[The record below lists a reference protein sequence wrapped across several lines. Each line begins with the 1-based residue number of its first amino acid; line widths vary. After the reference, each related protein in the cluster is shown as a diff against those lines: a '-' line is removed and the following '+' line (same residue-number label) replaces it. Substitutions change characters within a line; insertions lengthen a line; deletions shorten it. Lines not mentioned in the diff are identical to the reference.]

1 MPSPLL
7 SSLLARVQ
15 LAPRRRVLVAL
26 ALPPALLTAVLV
38 GLLVYGAPSAPSGR
52 PPASPAG
59 AGGAAGPGAGAGSS
73 LPAPSGLLVDVSG
86 AVAHPGVYRVAK
98 GERASAAIAAAGGL
112 TPDAD
117 PDRLPNLAARLQDG
131 AQVKVPWLT
140 PTARS
145 GTGTSVR
152 AAAVSLN
159 TATAEQLAAIPGFT
173 PDLAAAV
180 IQYRTDY
187 GGFASTRE
195 LVDVLLMSEADYQMA
210 RRYVAI

>member
-7 SSLLARVQ
+7 SSLLARVL

-26 ALPPALLTAVLV
+26 AVPPALLTAVLV
-38 GLLVYGAPSAPSGR
+38 GLLVYGAPSGPSAR

-59 AGGAAGPGAGAGSS
+59 AGGAEGVGAGSS
-73 LPAPSGLLVDVSG
+73 LPAPAGLLVDVSG

-131 AQVKVPWLT
+131 AQVKVPSLT
-140 PTARS
+140 PAARS
-145 GTGTSVR
+145 STGTAVR

-159 TATAEQLAAIPGFT
+159 TATSEQLAAVPGFT
-173 PDLAAAV
+173 PELAAAV
-180 IQYRTDY
+180 IEYRTEY

-195 LVDVLLMSEADYQMA
+195 LVDVLLMSEADYQLA
-210 RRYVAI
+210 RRYVTI